1 MTKSENS
8 SGVLRP
14 QELAKHAHLKYVSDE
29 EPGYTRRRNGGGFRY
44 LNCRGKPLRSK
55 DHTERIKSLVIP
67 PAWEK
72 VWICRF
78 ENGHLQAT
86 GYDVRER
93 KQYLYHQNWQEA
105 ANRYKFER
113 LTNFGNLLPSIRRK
127 IAARLKG
134 TKPTRERVL
143 AGILAIL
150 DATSIRVGNEEYVA
164 ANNSF
169 GLTTLRNRHLE
180 IAGRQANLKFR
191 GKSGVLQELCVKSK
205 ACVQLLKQC
214 QKLRGAHVFQ
224 YLDDKGALHAAS
236 STEVNEFLQQL
247 IDEPFTAKDFR
258 TWAASSLVAG
268 IFYEQKDADSI
279 SERKKTINAA
289 IKSAAKVLGNTV
301 ATSRKYY
308 VHPGLLET
316 FEEGSFPK
324 LMNRFTAGKKR
335 GFTRNEQLLAYFLRR
350 SAQ

>member
-1 MTKSENS
+1 MTKSETSN
-8 SGVLRP
+8 GVLQP
-14 QELAKHAHLKYVSDE
+14 QELARHAHLRYVSDE
-29 EPGYTRRRNGGGFRY
+29 EAGYTRRRNGSGFQY
-44 LNCRGKPLRSK
+44 LNVRRKPLR
-55 DHTERIKSLVIP
+55 DETQVDRIKGLVIP

-93 KQYLYHQNWQEA
+93 KQYLYHQSWQEA
-105 ANRYKFER
+105 ANLYKFER
-113 LTNFGNLLPSIRRK
+113 LANFGKLLPSIRRK

-134 TKPTRERVL
+134 NKPTRERVL

-150 DATSIRVGNEEYVA
+150 DATSIRVGNEEYVS

-169 GLTTLRNRHLE
+169 GLTTLRKRHLE
-180 IAGRQANLKFR
+180 IADGQAIFKFR
-191 GKSGVLQELCVKSK
+191 GKSAVHQELCVKSK

-214 QKLRGAHVFQ
+214 QKLKGPNVFQ
-224 YLDDKGALHAAS
+224 YLDDQGVQHAAT
-236 STEVNEFLQQL
+236 STEVNDFLQGL
-247 IDEPFTAKDFR
+247 IDESFTAKDFR

-268 IFYEQKDADSI
+268 ILYEQKDVDSI
-279 SERKKTINAA
+279 SERKKTVRAA
-289 IKSAAKVLGNTV
+289 IKSVAEVLGNTV

-308 VHPGLLET
+308 IHPSLLEN
-316 FEEGSFPK
+316 FEEGGFPK
-324 LMNRFTAGKKR
+324 LMARFAAGNKR

-350 SAQ
+350 SAK

>member
-1 MTKSENS
+1 MTKQENS
-8 SGVLRP
+8 KGALQP

-29 EPGYTRRRNGGGFRY
+29 EPGYSRRRIGSGFQY
-44 LNCRGKPLRSK
+44 LNCRRKPLR
-55 DHTERIKSLVIP
+55 DENQIERIKGLVIP

-105 ANRYKFER
+105 ANLYKFDR
-113 LTNFGNLLPSIRRK
+113 LADFGKLLPSIRRK

-134 TKPTRERVL
+134 NKPTRERVL
-143 AGILAIL
+143 AGMLAIL
-150 DATSIRVGNEEYVA
+150 DATSIRVGNEEYVT

-169 GLTTLRNRHLE
+169 GLTTLRNRHLK
-180 IAGRQANLKFR
+180 IADGQALLKFR
-191 GKSGVLQELCVKSK
+191 GKSGIHQEICVKSK

-214 QKLRGAHVFQ
+214 QKL
-224 YLDDKGALHAAS
+224 KG
-236 STEVNEFLQQL
+236 
-247 IDEPFTAKDFR
+247 AKDFR

-268 IFYEQKDADSI
+268 ILYEQKDMDSI
-279 SERKKTINAA
+279 SERKKTIRAA
-289 IKSAAKVLGNTV
+289 IKRASELLGNTV

-308 VHPGLLET
+308 IHPCLLET
-316 FEEGSFPK
+316 FEEGGFPK
-324 LMNRFTAGKKR
+324 LMTRFAAGTKR
-335 GFTRNEQLLAYFLRR
+335 GFTRNEQLLAYFLKRDAR
-350 SAQ
+350 